1 MLKSWAS
8 PTVSRNQST
17 QLRIDV
23 VDLARRVLN
32 GTATNVFSTAV
43 AYGYCAWRIVL
54 PSRIAYSIYVQ
65 IGLGLPTL
73 NEPFPPF
80 LFHFPRSTGYDQ
92 SIRQASFYLNWYFYR
107 YYDKGQP
114 PVSIYI

>member
-1 MLKSWAS
+1 MSF
-8 PTVSRNQST
+8 P
-17 QLRIDV
+17 
-23 VDLARRVLN
+23 
-32 GTATNVFSTAV
+32 
-43 AYGYCAWRIVL
+43 L
-54 PSRIAYSIYVQ
+54 PSHTGIVRGESCFRVAAYSIYVQ

-92 SIRQASFYLNWYFYR
+92 STRQASFYLNWYFYR